1 MLVEASI
8 SGQQEFVPDETNNKF
23 FMPEGLIGLSE
34 FKKFEL
40 IVDPD
45 SLPFVILRCIDGD
58 DIQIP
63 AVEPVGLVENYRL
76 NIGDADAE
84 SLELTGADSN
94 PLILNVATI
103 KSFDPQKVTINLAA
117 PILVNR
123 RTRVGKQ
130 VVLINYQDYS
140 TAHVLIDQTSEGPQG

>member
-8 SGQQEFVPDETNNKF
+8 SGQQEFVPDDTNNQF
-23 FMPEGLIGLSE
+23 LMPEGLIGLPD

-40 IVDPD
+40 IVDPE
-45 SLPFVILRCIDGD
+45 SLPFVVLRAVEGD
-58 DIQIP
+58 EIQIP

-76 NIGDADAE
+76 DIGDADAE
-84 SLELTGADSN
+84 MLGLVGVDAN

-103 KSFDPQKVTINLAA
+103 KSYDPQKVTLNLAA
-117 PILVNR
+117 PILINR

-130 VVLINYQDYS
+130 VVLLNYQSYS
-140 TAHVLIDQTSEGPQG
+140 TTHVLIDETA

>member
-1 MLVEASI
+1 MLVEAAI

-34 FKKFEL
+34 FKNYEL

-45 SLPFVILRCIDGD
+45 TLPFVVLRSIQGD
-58 DIQIP
+58 EIQIP
-63 AVEPVGLVENYRL
+63 AIEPIGLVDNYKL
-76 NIGDADAE
+76 NIGDEDAE
-84 SLELTGADSN
+84 MLGLRGADSN

-103 KSFDPQKVTINLAA
+103 KSFEPQKVTINLAA
-117 PILVNR
+117 PILINR

-130 VVLINYQDYS
+130 VVLVNYQDYS
-140 TAHVLIDQTSEGPQG
+140 TSHVLIDETE

>member
-1 MLVEASI
+1 MLVEAAI

-34 FKKFEL
+34 FKNYEL

-45 SLPFVILRCIDGD
+45 TLPFVVLRSIQGD
-58 DIQIP
+58 EIQIP
-63 AVEPVGLVENYRL
+63 AVEPIGLVENYKL
-76 NIGDADAE
+76 NIGDEDAEMLALRGADA
-84 SLELTGADSN
+84 N

-103 KSFDPQKVTINLAA
+103 KSFEPQKVTINLAA
-117 PILVNR
+117 PILINR

-130 VVLINYQDYS
+130 VVLVNYQDYS
-140 TAHVLIDQTSEGPQG
+140 TSHVLIDETE

>member
-23 FMPEGLIGLSE
+23 HMPEGLIGLPD
-34 FKKFEL
+34 FNKFEL
-40 IVDPD
+40 IVDPE
-45 SLPFVILRCIDGD
+45 SLPFVVLRAVEGD
-58 DIQIP
+58 EIQIP

-76 NIGDADAE
+76 DIGDADAE
-84 SLELTGADSN
+84 MLGLVGADAN

-103 KSFDPQKVTINLAA
+103 KSYEPQKVTLNLAA
-117 PILVNR
+117 PILINR

-130 VVLINYQDYS
+130 VVLLNYQNYS
-140 TAHVLIDQTSEGPQG
+140 TTHVLIDETA

>member
-8 SGQQEFVPDETNNKF
+8 SGQQEFVPDATNNQF
-23 FMPEGLIGLSE
+23 LMPEGLIGLPD
-34 FKKFEL
+34 FKKFQL
-40 IVDPD
+40 IVDPE
-45 SLPFVILRCIDGD
+45 SLPFVVLFAVEGD
-58 DIQIP
+58 EIQIP

-76 NIGDADAE
+76 DIGDADAE
-84 SLELTGADSN
+84 VLGLVGDDAN

-103 KSFDPQKVTINLAA
+103 KSYEPQKVTLNLAA

-130 VVLINYQDYS
+130 VVLLNYQSYS
-140 TAHVLIDQTSEGPQG
+140 TTHVLIDETA

>member
-8 SGQQEFVPDETNNKF
+8 SGQQEFVPDDTNNQF
-23 FMPEGLIGLSE
+23 LMPEGLIGLPD

-40 IVDPD
+40 IVDPE
-45 SLPFVILRCIDGD
+45 SLPFVVLRAIEGD
-58 DIQIP
+58 EIQIP

-76 NIGDADAE
+76 DIGDADAE
-84 SLELTGADSN
+84 MLGLVGADAN

-103 KSFDPQKVTINLAA
+103 KSYDPQKVTLNLAA
-117 PILVNR
+117 PILINR

-130 VVLINYQDYS
+130 VVLLNYQSYS
-140 TAHVLIDQTSEGPQG
+140 TTHVLIDETA

>member
-8 SGQQEFVPDETNNKF
+8 SGQQEFVPDESNNQF
-23 FMPEGLIGLSE
+23 LMPEGLIGLPD

-40 IVDPD
+40 IVDPE
-45 SLPFVILRCIDGD
+45 SLPFVVLRAIEGD
-58 DIQIP
+58 EIQIP

-76 NIGDADAE
+76 DIGDADAE
-84 SLELTGADSN
+84 MLGLVGADAN

-103 KSFDPQKVTINLAA
+103 KSYEPQKVTLNLAA
-117 PILVNR
+117 PILINR

-130 VVLINYQDYS
+130 VVLLNYQSYS
-140 TAHVLIDQTSEGPQG
+140 TTHVLIDETA